1 MNRKIALVKLRE
13 RERNMFEEGTM
24 FINFNFSFHVT
35 TAKDIRF
42 P

>member
-1 MNRKIALVKLRE
+1 MNRKNGIVE
-13 RERNMFEEGTM
+13 RERNIFEEGTM
-24 FINFNFSFHVT
+24 FMNVNFSFHVT